1 MVEGVTLKRLS
12 LYACVC
18 RPSRGTFFWLY
29 ACVRKPSRDTMLD
42 VCERVVLGD
51 GVVVSGDS
59 YILWIHFGIY
69 IPIPDHRVCKWSV
82 LSLAF
87 LLIFAAILVYY
98 QQ

>member
-1 MVEGVTLKRLS
+1 MRVFVGLRVTLLS
-12 LYACVC
+12 
-18 RPSRGTFFWLY
+18 LY

-42 VCERVVLGD
+42 VCKRVVLGD

-69 IPIPDHRVCKWSV
+69 IPIPYHRVCKWSV

-87 LLIFAAILVYY
+87 ENRHCFSAESVGRFLSAYF
-98 QQ
+98 